1 MDRIA
6 LSILRGA
13 WRISNR
19 MLLTF
24 LRAALIGLSLLFI
37 VLIVAEV
44 IFRYFLNMPL
54 MFVEEL
60 CVYFIFWMYMLGA
73 AYGTY
78 ERTHIKGEVIGLF
91 FKNPKIIVSFR
102 IAISLFCFALSCLM
116 TIWGYQSFVWDL
128 DAHTETQMLFL
139 PLAYA
144 RLSIF
149 VGFALMSI
157 YFLVESVDVFRA
169 FLTKRSLN
177 SL

>member
-1 MDRIA
+1 MENKV
-6 LSILRGA
+6 LSGLRGA
-13 WRISNR
+13 WRIASK
-19 MLLTF
+19 LLLGF
-24 LRAALIGLSLLFI
+24 QRAALVGLSLLFV

-78 ERTHIKGEVIGLF
+78 ERTHIKGELIGLF
-91 FKNPKIIVSFR
+91 FKSPKIIFSFR
-102 IAISLFCFALSCLM
+102 IAVSLLSLILSCQM

-128 DAHTETQMLFL
+128 HAHTETQMLFL

-144 RLSIF
+144 RVSIF

-157 YFLVESVDVFRA
+157 YFLAEFTDCFRRLLSE
-169 FLTKRSLN
+169 FRLDSL
-177 SL
+177 